1 MSFSRIIGYERNIS
15 LLKRS
20 LTTGKL
26 SHAYLFYGIDGSGMK
41 ETAIALVEALF
52 CNGTDG
58 CGECP
63 SCRKIASLSHPD
75 LHLVE
80 PDGAF
85 IKIDQIRELQKGLSY
100 RPFEAPQKACIIEN
114 AEKMNPSAANA
125 FLKTLEEPP
134 GEAIL
139 ILTTTHV
146 DAVLPTILSR
156 CQQLRFPPLATE
168 TIASLLRENGA
179 AEEPARI
186 AAALAGGSFERAREI
201 LEDEGLQ
208 LRKILLEKVAA
219 LSLEEI
225 IPLFAAAEECAK
237 DKENAIHLV
246 DLLKVFWRDVLLSRT
261 DSPGITNTDLLPMIR
276 SISDRHSLESIMEK
290 LERISRTRQA
300 LTRNAN
306 PRLAAEVLFM
316 ALAGQ

>member
-20 LTTGKL
+20 LATGKL

-63 SCRKIASLSHPD
+63 SCRKIARLSHPD

-100 RPFEAPQKACIIEN
+100 RPFEAPKKACIIEN
-114 AEKMNPSAANA
+114 AEKMNLSAANA

-134 GEAIL
+134 GEALL

-156 CQQLRFPPLATE
+156 CQQLRFPSLATE

-186 AAALAGGSFERAREI
+186 AAALAGGSLERAREI
-201 LEDEGLQ
+201 LEEDGLQ
-208 LRKILLEKVAA
+208 SRKILLEKIAA
-219 LSLEEI
+219 LSLGKI
-225 IPLFAAAEECAK
+225 IPLFASAEECAK
-237 DKENAIHLV
+237 DKENALNLV
-246 DLLKVFWRDVLLSRT
+246 DLLEVFWRDVLLSRT

-276 SISDRHSLESIMEK
+276 SISDRHSQESVIEK

-300 LTRNAN
+300 LMRNAN

-316 ALAGQ
+316 ALADQ

>member
-15 LLKRS
+15 LLRRS
-20 LTTGKL
+20 LATGKL
-26 SHAYLFYGIDGSGMK
+26 SHAYLFHGIDGSGMK
-41 ETAIALVEALF
+41 DTAIALVAALF
-52 CNGTDG
+52 CSGTDA

-63 SCRKIASLSHPD
+63 SCRKIAALGHPD
-75 LHLVE
+75 LHLVQ

-85 IKIDQIRELQKGLSY
+85 IKIDQIRELQKDLSY
-100 RPFEAPQKACIIEN
+100 RPFEAPKKACILEN

-134 GEAIL
+134 GDAIL

-146 DAVLPTILSR
+146 DAILPTILSR

-168 TIASLLRENGA
+168 TIASLLRETGA

-201 LEDEGLQ
+201 LEEEGLQ
-208 LRKILLEKVAA
+208 SRRILLEKVAA
-219 LSLEEI
+219 LSLKEI
-225 IPLFAAAEECAK
+225 IPLFTTAEECAK
-237 DKENAIHLV
+237 DKDNALHLV
-246 DLLKVFWRDVLLSRT
+246 DLLKVFWRDVLLDRSG
-261 DSPGITNTDLLPMIR
+261 SAGITNTDLLPMIR
-276 SISDRHSLESIMEK
+276 SISARLSLENIMEK

-306 PRLAAEVLFM
+306 PRLAVEVLFM
-316 ALAGQ
+316 GLADQ